1 MTYFTPIFIPGL
13 LCTADLYTAQLT
25 HFDHVKKPYKV
36 ADTTQDDSIAAM
48 ATRAL
53 AMTDGLLLPVG
64 LSMGG
69 YVAMEMA
76 RRAPE
81 RIAGMALLNTSCQ
94 IDSAVQRRQREQ
106 AISLAHSD
114 RFKGV
119 TRHLLPRL
127 LSPDAINDPHIANRV
142 LKMADDVGRQTFIQ
156 QQMAILGRQEQKD
169 MLRAFTQPMLI
180 LCGTLDVLT
189 PPKLSEDMAALCPH
203 ADYRLLNGIGHLS
216 SMEAESAV
224 TNALQ
229 ALFDKVDAG
238 QADA

>member
-1 MTYFTPIFIPGL
+1 MTQFTPVFIPGL
-13 LCTADLYTAQLT
+13 LCTADLFAAQIA
-25 HFDHVKKPYKV
+25 HFDMRHKIPAL
-36 ADTTQDDSIAAM
+36 ADTTQDDSIADM
-48 ATRAL
+48 AERAL
-53 AMTDGLLLPVG
+53 SLWDGMLVPVG

-81 RIAGMALLNTSCQ
+81 RMAGIALLNTTCR
-94 IDSAVQRRQREQ
+94 IDSEAQRKQREQ
-106 AISLAHSD
+106 AIALAQSD

-127 LSPDAINDPHIANRV
+127 LSPDAVNNPLIAGRV
-142 LKMADDVGRQTFIQ
+142 LKMAEDIGRQTFSR

-169 MLRAFTQPMLI
+169 MLRAFYKPMLI

-189 PPKLSEDMAALCPH
+189 PPKLSDEMVSLCPH
-203 ADYRLLNGIGHLS
+203 ADYRLLAGVGHLS

-224 TNALQ
+224 IDALQ
-229 ALFDKVDAG
+229 TLFDKVDAAG
-238 QADA
+238 